1 MDHVQIVSSKNCL
14 QLRERKKCTVDTRY
28 FELSGKT
35 KVRDSRRV
43 TYCRVYRR
51 ENDSNPRKLCVRDIE
66 NGLKIIVHFSNQVSV
81 TRLRHQRLPRYYFN
95 YCSCL
100 TRTLY

>member
-1 MDHVQIVSSKNCL
+1 MSAAK
-14 QLRERKKCTVDTRY
+14 REKKCTVDTRY
-28 FELSGKT
+28 FEPSGKT
-35 KVRDSRRV
+35 NKTFETAVVRDSVRV

-51 ENDSNPRKLCVRDIE
+51 ENDSNSRKLCVRDIE
-66 NGLKIIVHFSNQVSV
+66 DEFKIIFHFSNQVSV
-81 TRLRHQRLPRYYFN
+81 TRLRHQILPRYYYN